1 MSLTPFLRADID
13 ALEAY
18 TPIVPLDVLAAR
30 LGMPAEHLV
39 KLDANENPYGPSA
52 AVLEV
57 LAGLGG
63 PAGALRSAIYP
74 DPESGALRDALAHY
88 TGQPATR
95 IVCGAG
101 SDELIDLTMRL
112 CLTPGD
118 VMLDCPPTFGVYAF
132 DAALYGARV
141 VEVPRDAAFDI
152 DVAAIEA
159 AARHWQARL
168 LFLPAPNNP
177 TGNPLARAAI
187 LRLLELPLLLVID
200 EAYYEFAGETVADLV
215 ADHPNLVVLRTFSK
229 WAGLAG
235 LRVGYGIWHDS
246 VVRHLWKIKQ
256 PYNVNV
262 AAQLA
267 AVAALGDLGHQ
278 RRCVARILAERERV
292 RGVLADIPGLTPL
305 PSAANFLLC
314 RVSAA
319 ASTTAAARAAALR
332 DGLMRR
338 GILIRYFRKPR
349 LDDHIRITI
358 GTPEQNDRVLAA
370 LRELLTEE

>member
-159 AARHWQARL
+159 AARRWQARL

-187 LRLLELPLLLVID
+187 LRLELPLLLVID
-200 EAYYEFAGETVADLV
+200 EAYSEFAGETVADLV

>member
-1 MSLTPFLRADID
+1 MSLAPFLRADID

-18 TPIVPLDVLAAR
+18 TPIMPLDVLAAR
-30 LGMPAEHLV
+30 LGIPADHLV
-39 KLDANENPYGPSA
+39 KLDANENPYGPSV
-52 AVLEV
+52 AVREA
-57 LAGLGG
+57 LAELASQ
-63 PAGALRSAIYP
+63 AGALRNAIYP
-74 DPESGALRDALAHY
+74 DPESGMLREALAHY
-88 TGQPATR
+88 TGQPASR

-112 CLTPGD
+112 CLTPGA

-141 VEVPRDAAFDI
+141 IDVPRDAAFDI

-159 AARHWQARL
+159 AARQWQARL

-177 TGNPLARAAI
+177 TGNPLARTAI
-187 LRLLELPLLLVID
+187 LRLLALPLLLVID
-200 EAYYEFAGETVADLV
+200 EAYYEFAGETVVDLV

-262 AAQLA
+262 AAQIA
-267 AVAALGDLGHQ
+267 AVAALGDLDYQ
-278 RRCVARILAERERV
+278 RWCVSRITAERERV
-292 RGVLADIPGLTPL
+292 HAELAHIPGLTPL
-305 PSAANFLLC
+305 PSAANFVLC
-314 RVSAA
+314 RVSAT
-319 ASTTAAARAAALR
+319 ASATAVARAAGLR
-332 DGLMRR
+332 DGLMHR

-370 LRELLTEE
+370 LRELA

>member
-1 MSLTPFLRADID
+1 M
-13 ALEAY
+13 
-18 TPIVPLDVLAAR
+18 
-30 LGMPAEHLV
+30 
-39 KLDANENPYGPSA
+39 
-52 AVLEV
+52 
-57 LAGLGG
+57 
-63 PAGALRSAIYP
+63 
-74 DPESGALRDALAHY
+74 
-88 TGQPATR
+88 
-95 IVCGAG
+95 
-101 SDELIDLTMRL
+101 
-112 CLTPGD
+112 
-118 VMLDCPPTFGVYAF
+118 
-132 DAALYGARV
+132 
-141 VEVPRDAAFDI
+141 
-152 DVAAIEA
+152 
-159 AARHWQARL
+159 
-168 LFLPAPNNP
+168 
-177 TGNPLARAAI
+177 
-187 LRLLELPLLLVID
+187 ID